1 MFISCPNRLLCCIDA
16 SLMLYSLALPSLYLN
31 ENVCTVA
38 KTWNRK
44 YTRWPK
50 EVEVKGVGEVQVMT
64 PYTPTKY

>member
-1 MFISCPNRLLCCIDA
+1 MFISCPNPLHCCIDA
-16 SLMLYSLALPSLYLN
+16 SLLLYTLALPSPYLN
-31 ENVCTVA
+31 KNVCTLT

-64 PYTPTKY
+64 LHPN

>member
-1 MFISCPNRLLCCIDA
+1 MFISCPNPLLCCIDA
-16 SLMLYSLALPSLYLN
+16 SLLLYFLALPSLYLN
-31 ENVCTVA
+31 ENVCTLT

-64 PYTPTKY
+64 LHPN